1 MKAHSGHLVD
11 RPHLYWPGLQGLV
24 ANPMAW
30 RERLSTTSEFLFIDF
45 IHTFLGVTMGYLLKL
60 CRFGK
65 MTYIAWSFGQYGV
78 NFFNTIYLKGNRFRK
93 YVVRGAMGISRNLV
107 RKMLDI

>member
-30 RERLSTTSEFLFIDF
+30 RERLSTTSECLFFFID
-45 IHTFLGVTMGYLLKL
+45 
-60 CRFGK
+60 
-65 MTYIAWSFGQYGV
+65 YG
-78 NFFNTIYLKGNRFRK
+78 TK
-93 YVVRGAMGISRNLV
+93 Y
-107 RKMLDI
+107 